1 MAAPTA
7 GVEVLAG
14 VGVADAVSSAEVV
27 STEVVFFEEVEVLV
41 ETAVVVPL
49 TAVVVPLEMIGP
61 EPTGV
66 ATEEVLT
73 EAGTTGDGVVVGEP
87 EAGVSG
93 TGVTAVDSSLA
104 VLGTATLE
112 TPGVMVAEKR
122 YEHAYQLENG
132 YDMVTSASRDGDS
145 ASLGLGTGNN
155 HDRGRRLADDRSLGR
170 RAVGGNG
177 HGDSLFI

>member
-1 MAAPTA
+1 MTAAPTA

-14 VGVADAVSSAEVV
+14 VGVADAVSSVDVV

-49 TAVVVPLEMIGP
+49 VMIGP

-66 ATEEVLT
+66 AIEEVLT
-73 EAGTTGDGVVVGEP
+73 GIGTAGEGVVVGDS

-93 TGVTAVDSSLA
+93 TGVAALDSSLDSLA

-112 TPGVMVAEKR
+112 TPGVMVAKKR
-122 YEHAYQLENG
+122 HQYVSPLRDRYNLL
-132 YDMVTSASRDGDS
+132 TSASRNGIS
-145 ASLGLGTGNN
+145 ASLGLGAGNN
-155 HDRGRRLADDRSLGR
+155 HNRGGRFADGRSRGR